1 MCGLVSVF
9 KGILDIGNN
18 SGKNI
23 LSWSAPSK
31 NDAFGEVKQ
40 GWLSHKM
47 RVLNQ
52 LESPGQHLVQKRK
65 RRMVYVV
72 NYPSQT
78 ESEAR

>member
-9 KGILDIGNN
+9 KGILDIGNS

-23 LSWSAPSK
+23 LSWSTPSK
-31 NDAFGEVKQ
+31 SDACGEVKQ

-47 RVLNQ
+47 RVLKQ

-78 ESEAR
+78 ESRAG